1 MGRTLVSIAAPFGIT
16 STYGL
21 FATMTTA
28 RPEIIVEGSSD
39 GVTWLEY
46 EFRYKPGRLNRPP
59 PWVAPHQ
66 PRLDWQMWFAA
77 LGSYTDNVWFL
88 NFLARL
94 LQDDAAVLAL
104 MEHNP
109 FPGGPP
115 RLVRA
120 QLYDYRFT
128 DWNTGRKTGAWWT
141 RKPLGLYVPPVSLE
155 NLSGLPL
162 LAPNTR

>member
-28 RPEIIVEGSSD
+28 RPEIIVEGSID

-46 EFRYKPGRLNRPP
+46 EFKYKPGRLNRRP

-104 MEHNP
+104 IEHNP
-109 FPGGPP
+109 FPDGPP

-120 QLYDYRFT
+120 RCMTTALRTGIPAGRQETGGPGNCLACTCRRF
-128 DWNTGRKTGAWWT
+128 RSKI
-141 RKPLGLYVPPVSLE
+141 
-155 NLSGLPL
+155 SGLPL